1 MQKLTRSN
9 RKPRRGKWLRLF
21 QFMLAFTLAGAVLL
35 GGLLVYLYQAVL
47 PPAGAD
53 RNSQLLNLQG
63 QAIAVFTTGERNQQQ
78 VKLEDISPWVIQ
90 ATLAVEDRK
99 FYEHFGFDVK
109 GMLRAVL
116 VNLREMDKVQ
126 GASTL
131 SQQLARNLYLS
142 HERTW
147 SRKLKEAKY
156 TAQLEMQY
164 SKDEILNMY
173 LNEIYYGRGAYGI
186 EAAAQLYFG
195 KPAKELNLAESAILA
210 GIPKGPTYYSPYNHM
225 KNAKDR
231 QKIVLNAMKEIGAIT
246 AEEAE
251 KAYEELLA
259 FQSPQQRT
267 GGDQAPYFRD
277 YIRNVVVNELG
288 FDEDLLES
296 GGLRIYTTLD
306 MDAQRA
312 AEDAVASELG
322 GSDGLEVALVSIDP
336 RNGYVKALVGGTNY
350 TTSQYNHV
358 FAKTRQPGSS
368 FKPIMY
374 LAALSSKKMTPVSI
388 FNSQPT
394 LFHYDE
400 DRKTYSPKNYGDK
413 YLGEIDMRRA
423 IAASDNIYAV
433 NTLLT
438 VGAEEVAA
446 LGAKMGITST
456 LTPVPSLALGTSP
469 VSPFEMASAFAV
481 ISNQGKRI
489 EPVAVLKITDEEGH
503 VLYEA
508 KEQKQEQVIEPAAA
522 YVLTRLLEGVFEVG
536 GTGNRVSEVIQ
547 RPVAGKTG
555 TTSTDAWLVGYTPEL
570 STAVWVGYDKG
581 KTLGT
586 AESRKAAPIFAK
598 FTEKALEKVPP
609 KIFPMPDGVVSA
621 YIDPS
626 SGKLATAGCPDKQ
639 LVVFL
644 EGTEPTEFCTE
655 HSGESVEAEELAPL
669 PVQEEPENRS
679 WWSDLKR
686 WWMN

>member
-1 MQKLTRSN
+1 MQKLVRSN
-9 RKPRRGKWLRLF
+9 RKPRRSKMLRLL
-21 QFMLAFTLAGAVLL
+21 QFTLIVTLAGAVVL
-35 GGLLVYLYQAVL
+35 GGLLIYLFQAGL

-53 RNSQLLNLQG
+53 RNSQLLDLHG
-63 QAIAVFTTGERNQQQ
+63 QSVAVFTTNERNQQQ
-78 VKLEDISPWVIQ
+78 VKLEDISPWVIE

-99 FYEHFGFDVK
+99 FYDHFGFDVK

-116 VNLREMDKVQ
+116 VNLKEMDKVQ

-195 KPAKELNLAESAILA
+195 KPAKDLNLAESAILA

-231 QKIVLNAMKEIGAIT
+231 QKIVLNAMKETGSIT
-246 AEEAE
+246 EGEADE
-251 KAYEELLA
+251 AYNELLA

-267 GGDQAPYFRD
+267 SGDQAPYFRD
-277 YIRNVVVNELG
+277 YIRSLVVNELG
-288 FDEDLLES
+288 FSEDLLES

-306 MDAQRA
+306 MEAQRA
-312 AEDAVASELG
+312 AEEAVASELEG
-322 GSDGLEVALVSIDP
+322 TDGLEVALVSIDP
-336 RNGYVKALVGGTNY
+336 RNGYVKALVGGRNY
-350 TTSQYNHV
+350 SSSQYNHV

-374 LAALSSKKMTPVSI
+374 LAALASKKMTPVST

-394 LFHYDE
+394 LFHYDN

-481 ISNQGKRI
+481 ISNQGKHI
-489 EPVAVLKITDEEGH
+489 NPVAVLKITDDAGH

-508 KEQKQEQVIEPAAA
+508 KDQKQEQVIEPAAA
-522 YVLTRLLEGVFEVG
+522 YVLTRLLESVFETG
-536 GTGNRVSEVIQ
+536 GTGNRVSDVIQ

-581 KTLGT
+581 KSLGT

-621 YIDPS
+621 YIDPV
-626 SGKLATAGCPDKQ
+626 SGLLATADCPEKQ
-639 LVVFL
+639 LVVFM
-644 EGTEPTEFCTE
+644 EGTEPTEFCAD
-655 HSGESVEAEELAPL
+655 HSEGEGAEKLEPL
-669 PVQEEPENRS
+669 PVQEEPESHS